1 MFKKILFPLVALF
14 MLAGCAKPPTTIEVS
29 PTITL
34 PQQDPSLMGVTVS
47 INGAD
52 QRTDQAL
59 AKVTRDNQIV
69 TLTASRDLRFLLQEV
84 LEKQMTARGYMVG
97 PNGPVN
103 LQIIVSQLY
112 ADVSQGNVRYNIAT
126 KADIAII
133 ATAQN
138 GNKMTKNYRASYNVE
153 GAFQASNK
161 NIADAVN
168 SVLTDTMLRGRRLS
182 AAELGQTSIH
192 YQGKTGPFGSRGAIE
207 EYIGNNELAAEAVK
221 RYAGAGIIKTVDEC
235 TPRHL
240 DEAARSGCPI
250 ALQLWEDTAEMLGC
264 LIMNLMYTLVPDAFI
279 IGGGV
284 AKAGDLLMKPL
295 LENLR
300 KQLFPL
306 LMEDLKI
313 LPARFGA
320 EAGLLG
326 AGAMAMDEF
335 MGLGILERFKN
346 QKSTQTFC

>member
-52 QRTDQAL
+52 QRTDQRTDQAL

-69 TLTASRDLRFLLQEV
+69 TLTASRALRFLLQEV

-168 SVLTDTMLRGRRLS
+168 SVLTDTIADMS
-182 AAELGQTSIH
+182 QDTSIH
-192 YQGKTGPFGSRGAIE
+192 EF
-207 EYIGNNELAAEAVK
+207 
-221 RYAGAGIIKTVDEC
+221 IKQN
-235 TPRHL
+235 
-240 DEAARSGCPI
+240 AR
-250 ALQLWEDTAEMLGC
+250 
-264 LIMNLMYTLVPDAFI
+264 
-279 IGGGV
+279 
-284 AKAGDLLMKPL
+284 
-295 LENLR
+295 
-300 KQLFPL
+300 
-306 LMEDLKI
+306 
-313 LPARFGA
+313 
-320 EAGLLG
+320 
-326 AGAMAMDEF
+326 
-335 MGLGILERFKN
+335 
-346 QKSTQTFC
+346 